1 MVPMIPMVLFGGTGL
16 EISRERGEYVLG
28 LERGWI
34 KFVCDTQQIAE
45 ILKVT
50 GVFIRINQTF
60 RDICIYTKVLC

>member
-16 EISRERGEYVLG
+16 QVTKERGEYVLG

-45 ILKVT
+45 ILKVR
-50 GVFIRINQTF
+50 GHLGFV
-60 RDICIYTKVLC
+60 